1 MKHGRESW
9 YDDEAGPLVRP
20 YTVTRGRTRSGHGL
34 DLDMIT
40 LVVSNASGHTVVDP
54 EYAQI
59 LRMCRYPLSIAE
71 VSAKLGL
78 PLAVIK
84 ILIADLIEDGLLIF
98 RSPPSPLD
106 TETPDMDILQ
116 AVLDGIRRL

>member
-20 YTVTRGRTRSGHGL
+20 YAVTRGRTRSARH
-34 DLDMIT
+34 DLNMIT
-40 LVVSNASGHTVVDP
+40 LVIASADGHPVMEP
-54 EYAQI
+54 EYTEI
-59 LRMCRYPLSIAE
+59 LRICQQPLSIAE
-71 VSAKLGL
+71 LSAMLGL

-84 ILIADLIEDGLLIF
+84 ILVADLIEGGLLIF
-98 RSPPSPLD
+98 RSPPSSTN
-106 TETPDMDILQ
+106 TETPDMKTLQ

>member
-1 MKHGRESW
+1 MSHGRESW

-20 YTVTRGRTRSGHGL
+20 YAVTRGRTRSARL

-40 LVVSNASGHTVVDP
+40 LVVTSAYQTAAMDP
-54 EYAQI
+54 EYVEI
-59 LRMCRYPLSIAE
+59 LRICESPMSIAE
-71 VSAKLGL
+71 ISAKLGL

-84 ILIADLIEDGLLIF
+84 ILVADLIEEGHLIF
-98 RSPPSPLD
+98 RSPPSPMNTD
-106 TETPDMDILQ
+106 TPDLNILQ